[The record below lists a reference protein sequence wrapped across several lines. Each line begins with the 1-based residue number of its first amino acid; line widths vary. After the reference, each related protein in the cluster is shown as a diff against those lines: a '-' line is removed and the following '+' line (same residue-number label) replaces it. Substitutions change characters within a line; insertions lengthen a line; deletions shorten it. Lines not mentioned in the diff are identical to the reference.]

1 MALDELALVCAE
13 ASDRRSAVEA
23 VQKYRPDVVL
33 IGRSL
38 PGDGIRAVREISDA
52 VPHTSIV
59 VLADRPEI
67 NDLLMAL
74 RAGAI
79 GYMPVGFEPAQ
90 LRRAIAAVRT
100 EQAAIPRSMVRELVD
115 EIRSFDRV
123 ARGQLTLRE
132 RQVLAMVRRGDST
145 ARIAQHLDISP
156 ITVRRHISVLVRK
169 AGVAGRAE
177 LAATL
182 ERAEPSAG
190 GVPLAIESVSNRV
203 RRRLDSVADAELGE
217 NVRQVVLGS

>member
-1 MALDELALVCAE
+1 MSTPLRVLVADNAPTRYGVRMALDGLAVICAE
-13 ASDRRSAVEA
+13 APDRKGAVEA
-23 VQKYRPDVVL
+23 AETHRPDVCL

-38 PGDGIRAVREISDA
+38 SGGGIRAVREISA
-52 VPHTSIV
+52 SVPRTAIV

-67 NDLLMAL
+67 DDLLAAL

-79 GYMPVGFEPAQ
+79 GYMPVGFEAAQ

-100 EQAAIPRSMVRELVD
+100 EQAAIPRSMVRQLVD
-115 EIRSFDRV
+115 EIRSFESV
-123 ARGQLTLRE
+123 IQGELTLRE

-169 AGVAGRAE
+169 AGVAGRAD
-177 LAATL
+177 LVATL
-182 ERAEPSAG
+182 ERAEPAASA
-190 GVPLAIESVSNRV
+190 VTQTAVS
-203 RRRLDSVADAELGE
+203 A
-217 NVRQVVLGS
+217 

>member
-1 MALDELALVCAE
+1 MSQPLRALVADNAPTRYGVRMALDGLASICAE
-13 ASDRRSAVEA
+13 ASDRKGAVEA
-23 VQKYRPDVVL
+23 AETHRPDVCL

-38 PGDGIRAVREISDA
+38 PGGGIKAVREISER
-52 VPHTSIV
+52 VPAAAIV

-67 NDLLMAL
+67 DDLLMAL

-90 LRRAIAAVRT
+90 LRRAIVAVRS

-123 ARGQLTLRE
+123 LQGQLTLRE

-177 LAATL
+177 LVATL
-182 ERAEPSAG
+182 KKAEPAAA
-190 GVPLAIESVSNRV
+190 GVPLTV
-203 RRRLDSVADAELGE
+203 
-217 NVRQVVLGS
+217 

>member
-1 MALDELALVCAE
+1 MSQPLRALVADNAATRYGVRMALDGLGVICAE
-13 ASDRRSAVEA
+13 ASDRKGAVEA
-23 VQKYRPDVVL
+23 AEQHRPDVCL

-38 PGDGIRAVREISDA
+38 PGGGIKAVREISER
-52 VPHTSIV
+52 VPGVAIV

-67 NDLLMAL
+67 DDLLMAL

-79 GYMPVGFEPAQ
+79 GYMPVGFEAAQ
-90 LRRAIAAVRT
+90 LRRAIAAVRSD
-100 EQAAIPRSMVRELVD
+100 QAAIPRSMVRELVD

-123 ARGQLTLRE
+123 VEGQLTLRE
-132 RQVLAMVRRGDST
+132 RQVLTMVRRGDST

-177 LAATL
+177 LVATL
-182 ERAEPSAG
+182 KRADPSAG
-190 GVPLAIESVSNRV
+190 AVTLTV
-203 RRRLDSVADAELGE
+203 
-217 NVRQVVLGS
+217 